1 MEKKIKIALADDE
14 TLFRNGV
21 VLLLREDENFE
32 VVFQANNGVELMA
45 YLNSSKQLPDVVLMD
60 IKMPTLNG
68 VETTKLIATQF
79 PKISIIALSSYFTA
93 HFVSNMIRVGASS
106 YIPKNASPQEMVL
119 TIKKVVETGFYYNA
133 FMLNYI
139 KKNKLK
145 PNQLD
150 RTIFDDDL
158 LTKRE
163 IEILRL
169 LSEQM
174 SAVEI
179 GKKLR
184 LSTRTVEGHRNN
196 LLIKTD
202 SKNSIGLVIF
212 AFQNNIISLDDTLNF

>member
-14 TLFRNGV
+14 TLFRNGI

-68 VETTKLIATQF
+68 VETTKLITTQF
-79 PKISIIALSSYFTA
+79 PEISIIALSSYVTS

-106 YIPKNASPQEMVL
+106 YIPKNASPQEMIL
-119 TIKKVVETGFYYNA
+119 TIKKVAETGFYYNA

-139 KKNKLK
+139 KKNKLI

-150 RTIFDDDL
+150 KTIFDDDL

-169 LSEQM
+169 LSAQM

-179 GKKLR
+179 GKKLQ

>member
-14 TLFRNGV
+14 TLFRNGI

-68 VETTKLIATQF
+68 VETTKLITTQF
-79 PKISIIALSSYFTA
+79 PEISIIALSSYVTS

-106 YIPKNASPQEMVL
+106 YIPKNASPQEMIL
-119 TIKKVVETGFYYNA
+119 TIKKVAETGFYYNA

-139 KKNKLK
+139 KKNKLIS
-145 PNQLD
+145 NQLD
-150 RTIFDDDL
+150 KTIFDDDL

-169 LSEQM
+169 LSAQM

-179 GKKLR
+179 GKKLQ